1 MIFTITPWEKKGN
14 DDGLLFYGL
23 RMIYKRLISHYLWL
37 SLFKFRLAITHP
49 RGEEGRG
56 SDSVSPGVRPSLLRG
71 LQYILVSA
79 FLADTPL
86 LWVCLEHFVSPMRA
100 VHGKHRVME
109 RRGEKAERER
119 KKKIQ
124 NKVRRH
130 FFWSSFPVCWH
141 ELKAHCPALTKK
153 NKKTPSQ

>member
-1 MIFTITPWEKKGN
+1 MIFTITLWEKKGN

-49 RGEEGRG
+49 GEKGG
-56 SDSVSPGVRPSLLRG
+56 SDSVSPRVRPSLLRR

-109 RRGEKAERER
+109 RRGEKAEREE
-119 KKKIQ
+119 KKNPKQ
-124 NKVRRH
+124 SEKT

-153 NKKTPSQ
+153 TKKPSQ